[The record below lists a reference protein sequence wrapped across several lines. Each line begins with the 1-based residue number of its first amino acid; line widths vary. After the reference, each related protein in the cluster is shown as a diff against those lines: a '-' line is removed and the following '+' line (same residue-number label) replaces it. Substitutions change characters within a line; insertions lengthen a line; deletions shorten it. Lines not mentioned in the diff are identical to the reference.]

1 MYPIA
6 YLLVMYA
13 AVAIMLLGIFFIAIL
28 LTVYEGY
35 VYHRDLEKRLQN
47 RRSAADE
54 YRKKRNRKQ

>member
-6 YLLVMYA
+6 Y
-13 AVAIMLLGIFFIAIL
+13 MLLGIFFLAVL
-28 LTVYEGY
+28 FSVYEGY
-35 VYHRDLEKRLQN
+35 VYHRDLEKRLQD